1 MMKKVKEIQLTQHE
15 WQDALRVPSPY
26 RDKKKFYRKEKH
38 KKTWSSEKQFVYL
51 PGK

>member
-38 KKTWSSEKQFVYL
+38 KKGWRSEE
-51 PGK
+51 